1 MRPSKSV
8 QDLELKSVMKKFKTE
23 KFAAGCSR
31 EVIKKGS
38 EMLDW
43 TLEKLI
49 EETILAMR
57 SCEETVNNEVEKL

>member
-1 MRPSKSV
+1 
-8 QDLELKSVMKKFKTE
+8 
-23 KFAAGCSR
+23 
-31 EVIKKGS
+31 
-38 EMLDW
+38 MLDW